1 MTPNTPAPTDGLHP
15 RPLDRFPE
23 LAHLAADLL
32 RKPPALLGLTDAEAR
47 CVVGHMQLF
56 DFAKGSLLLREC
68 DSTATGTM
76 LLVLNGEV
84 SVEITEPGRPGRPG
98 DAVTISAQGAGAL
111 LGEMSLVDGEPRST
125 NCTAL
130 SPVQAAGLSRSGLE
144 LLIEQQPKVAAKL
157 LAEVASIIANRLRAL
172 SDQLRL
178 YASLTESM
186 QREIERLKKAN
197 PFGR

>member
-56 DFAKGSLLLREC
+56 DCAKGSLLLRES
-68 DSTATGTM
+68 DSTATGYM

-84 SVEITEPGRPGRPG
+84 SVEITEPGKPG
-98 DAVTISAQGAGAL
+98 DAVSISAQGAGAL

-130 SPVQAAGLSRSGLE
+130 SAVQAAGLSRSGLE
-144 LLIEQQPKVAAKL
+144 ILMEQQPKVAAKL
-157 LAEVASIIANRLRAL
+157 LAEVAGIIANRLRAL

>member
-1 MTPNTPAPTDGLHP
+1 MTPNTPAPMDGLHP

-47 CVVGHMQLF
+47 CVVGHMQLL
-56 DFAKGSLLLREC
+56 DFAKGSLLLRES

-84 SVEITEPGRPGRPG
+84 SVEITEPGKPG
-98 DAVTISAQGAGAL
+98 DAVSISAQGAGAL

>member
-68 DSTATGTM
+68 DSTATGYM

-84 SVEITEPGRPGRPG
+84 SVEITEPGKPG
-98 DAVTISAQGAGAL
+98 DAVSISAQGAGAL

-130 SPVQAAGLSRSGLE
+130 SQVQAAGLSRRGLE
-144 LLIEQQPKVAAKL
+144 LLIEQQPMVAAKL

>member
-1 MTPNTPAPTDGLHP
+1 
-15 RPLDRFPE
+15 
-23 LAHLAADLL
+23 
-32 RKPPALLGLTDAEAR
+32 
-47 CVVGHMQLF
+47 MQLL
-56 DFAKGSLLLREC
+56 DYAKGSLLLREN
-68 DSTATGTM
+68 DQVANGAM

-84 SVEITEPGRPGRPG
+84 AVEITEPTKPG
-98 DAVTISAQGAGAL
+98 DAVTISALGAGAL

-130 SPVQAAGLSRSGLE
+130 SPVQAAGLSRQGLD
-144 LLIEQQPKVAAKL
+144 LLLAQQPTVAAKL

-186 QREIERLKKAN
+186 QSEIDRLKKASS
-197 PFGR
+197 FER

>member
-56 DFAKGSLLLREC
+56 DFAKGSLLLRES
-68 DSTATGTM
+68 DSAATGSM
-76 LLVLNGEV
+76 LLVLSGEV
-84 SVEITEPGRPGRPG
+84 SVEITEPGKPG
-98 DAVTISAQGAGAL
+98 DAVSISAQGAGAL

>member
-1 MTPNTPAPTDGLHP
+1 MTLNTPAPMDGLHP

-68 DSTATGTM
+68 DSTATGYM

-84 SVEITEPGRPGRPG
+84 SVEITEPGKPG
-98 DAVTISAQGAGAL
+98 DRKSV
-111 LGEMSLVDGEPRST
+111 V
-125 NCTAL
+125 
-130 SPVQAAGLSRSGLE
+130 
-144 LLIEQQPKVAAKL
+144 
-157 LAEVASIIANRLRAL
+157 
-172 SDQLRL
+172 
-178 YASLTESM
+178 
-186 QREIERLKKAN
+186 
-197 PFGR
+197 

>member
-1 MTPNTPAPTDGLHP
+1 MTPNTPAPMDGLHP

-47 CVVGHMQLF
+47 CVVGHMQLL
-56 DFAKGSLLLREC
+56 DFAKGSLLLRES
-68 DSTATGTM
+68 DSTATGYM

-84 SVEITEPGRPGRPG
+84 SVEITEPGKPG
-98 DAVTISAQGAGAL
+98 DAVSISAQGAGAL

-130 SPVQAAGLSRSGLE
+130 SPVQAAGLSRRGLE

-186 QREIERLKKAN
+186 QREIDRLKKAN